1 MTKAG
6 YFNVRLFFIEKKALL
21 ITIKYY
27 QNYLTGYV
35 MKRLILSIFIF
46 FSPLA
51 CWSETYFVTG
61 TVQSVE
67 PVYTNSNLIVPERR
81 CRNIKV
87 PVYGQVTT
95 SNGGASGADVLG
107 GMVVGALIGKALT
120 NDNNAA
126 GVGAVMGGVV
136 AAEQNKQ
143 TKTKIVGY
151 NTQQRCEIIQV
162 VQQQNAIQNY
172 RVIYSWNGLTGSSL
186 TNRYYELGSKI
197 QIKVGL
203 SLD

>member
-1 MTKAG
+1 MK
-6 YFNVRLFFIEKKALL
+6 RLFFL
-21 ITIKYY
+21 ICI
-27 QNYLTGYV
+27 V
-35 MKRLILSIFIF
+35 
-46 FSPLA
+46 FSPFA

-61 TVQSVE
+61 LVQSVE
-67 PVYTNSNLIVPERR
+67 PVYSNSNLIVPERR

-87 PVYGQVTT
+87 PVYGQVA
-95 SNGGASGADVLG
+95 SGSGASGADVLG

-143 TKTKIVGY
+143 TTTKIVGY
-151 NTQQRCEIIQV
+151 NTQQKCEIVQV
-162 VQQQNAIQNY
+162 VQQQSAIQNY

>member
-1 MTKAG
+1 MIRFITLIC
-6 YFNVRLFFIEKKALL
+6 LFFIPFA
-21 ITIKYY
+21 
-27 QNYLTGYV
+27 
-35 MKRLILSIFIF
+35 S
-46 FSPLA
+46 
-51 CWSETYFVTG
+51 WSETYFVTG
-61 TVQSVE
+61 TVQSAE

-87 PVYGQVTT
+87 PVYGQVV
-95 SNGGASGADVLG
+95 SNSGTSGADVLG
-107 GMVVGALIGKALT
+107 GMVFGALIGKALT

-136 AAEQNKQ
+136 AAEQGKQ
-143 TKTKIVGY
+143 SKTKIVGY
-151 NTQQRCEIIQV
+151 NTEQRCEIVQV

-203 SLD
+203 SLE